1 MFFILFLFLDKGKY
15 WYYGCVIFFFCL
27 YGIFGEDLYDNESDV
42 LNCLG
47 FLFNFEKKLGI
58 FV

>member
-1 MFFILFLFLDKGKY
+1 MD
-15 WYYGCVIFFFCL
+15 V
-27 YGIFGEDLYDNESDV
+27 FGEDLYDNESDV